1 MSVFYI
7 FRLLAEDMG
16 ETMVPCI
23 DDLHSLFLDTLNDD
37 TLDLHVRI
45 VDTIAA
51 IRFIQCL
58 SSSNETEKFQDL
70 LPGMMRTLTDASC
83 SSDEGYRT
91 EGAVQVFI
99 ELTKKKP

>member
-1 MSVFYI
+1 
-7 FRLLAEDMG
+7 MG

-45 VDTIAA
+45 MDTIAA

-70 LPGMMRTLTDASC
+70 LPEDEKLKEEMRHL
-83 SSDEGYRT
+83 
-91 EGAVQVFI
+91 VV
-99 ELTKKKP
+99 ELARKRLVRVVSLV